1 MLGSD
6 EPQEEDVEL
15 SPEEDAFLRREIDV
29 VLASYRGRVPD
40 EQLELMRL
48 ALLDGAREG
57 RRAELVRAATP
68 RDVDVS
74 GEVARVGRVPAKP
87 PAKSVG

>member
-1 MLGSD
+1 
-6 EPQEEDVEL
+6 
-15 SPEEDAFLRREIDV
+15 
-29 VLASYRGRVPD
+29 
-40 EQLELMRL
+40 MRH

-74 GEVARVGRVPAKP
+74 GEVARVGCAPVKPAKG
-87 PAKSVG
+87 VG